1 MDFAALPPEI
11 NSGLMYTGP
20 GSGPMLAAAASWDD
34 LAAEMY
40 SAASNYG
47 SVVANLSSG
56 PWRGTASASMAA
68 AAAPYVSWMSAT
80 AAQAEQAA
88 GQAKAAASAYE
99 SAFSLTV
106 PPPVIVA
113 NRTLLASLISTNILG
128 QNTPAI
134 AATEAHYAEMW
145 AQDAAAMYGYAGS
158 SAAASTLTPFAAP
171 PATTSA
177 TGAAA
182 QAATVAQATG
192 AGTQGTLSQLMTAM
206 PAALQGLA
214 SPASSTSSGAESGFM
229 DLMDLLTG
237 NGSGTGLSA
246 VFNDLFSSNG
256 LGLNASFWN
265 TIFSSGFYMPGNWLG
280 TMTDL
285 VGMQGA
291 GGAEG
296 AAAAAGDAA
305 GDAVGAAA
313 GDAAGD
319 AVGAATGAAAGGVGG
334 ALAGPAAGIGGLGS
348 AVGGDVSAAI
358 GRGAATGALGGA
370 AIGQL
375 SVPPSWNAVSPMMS
389 PTAPLSGSAPLSA
402 PPAAVPGMPGMPAA
416 SAAGHSLNSNTPKYG
431 FRPTVMVPSPA
442 AG

>member
-20 GSGPMLAAAASWDD
+20 GSAPMMAAAASWDD
-34 LAAEMY
+34 LAVEMY

-47 SVVANLSSG
+47 SVIASLTNA

-99 SAFSLTV
+99 SAFGLTV
-106 PPPVIVA
+106 PPPVIVT

-134 AATEAHYAEMW
+134 AATETHYAEMW

-158 SAAASTLTPFAAP
+158 SATASALTPFTAP
-171 PATTSA
+171 PATTTA
-177 TGAAA
+177 TGTAA
-182 QAATVAQATG
+182 QAATAVGQATG
-192 AGTQGTLSQLMTAM
+192 AGTQGTLSQVMTAM

-214 SPASSTSSGAESGFM
+214 APASSTSSGSESGFM
-229 DLMDLLTG
+229 NLLDLVTG

-246 VFNDLFSSNG
+246 VFNDLFSSSG
-256 LGLNASFWN
+256 LGLNDGFWN
-265 TIFSSGFYMPGNWLG
+265 SIFSSGFYMPGNWLG

-285 VGMQGA
+285 AGLGNG

-305 GDAVGAAA
+305 GDAAGAAA
-313 GDAAGD
+313 GNAA
-319 AVGAATGAAAGGVGG
+319 GAAADGLGG
-334 ALAGPAAGIGGLGS
+334 ALAGPIAGIGGLGGDMSAAMGQGAAVGALAGGLGGDMS
-348 AVGGDVSAAI
+348 AVMGQ
-358 GRGAATGALGGA
+358 GA
-370 AIGQL
+370 AIGAL
-375 SVPPSWNAVSPMMS
+375 AVPPSWNAV
-389 PTAPLSGSAPLSA
+389 APLSA
-402 PPAAVPGMPGMPAA
+402 PRPVPGMQGMPGANAA
-416 SAAGHSLNSNTPKYG
+416 ANSCSGNTPKYG
-431 FRPTVMVPSPA
+431 FRPTVMTQSPA

>member
-40 SAASNYG
+40 SAAANYG
-47 SVVANLSSG
+47 SVITNLSSG

-88 GQAKAAASAYE
+88 SQAKAAASAYD
-99 SAFSLTV
+99 SAFELTV
-106 PPPVIVA
+106 PPTVIVA

-158 SAAASTLTPFAAP
+158 SSAASTLTPFTDA

-192 AGTQGTLSQLMTAM
+192 TGTQSGLSQLMTAM
-206 PAALQGLA
+206 PAALQALA
-214 SPASSTSSGAESGFM
+214 SPSSTSAVSESGFM
-229 DLMDLLTG
+229 SMLDFLTG

-256 LGLNASFWN
+256 LGLNSSIWN
-265 TIFSSGFYMPGNWLG
+265 TIFSSGFYMPGNWIG
-280 TMTDL
+280 TL
-285 VGMQGA
+285 SEIPGLLGA
-291 GGAEG
+291 GT
-296 AAAAAGDAA
+296 AGDAA
-305 GDAVGAAA
+305 A
-313 GDAAGD
+313 AAGD
-319 AVGAATGAAAGGVGG
+319 AVGAATGAVADGVG
-334 ALAGPAAGIGGLGS
+334 AAAAAPAAGIGALGGVS
-348 AVGGDVSAAI
+348 GGVSAAL
-358 GRGAATGALGGA
+358 GRGAAIGLGQGAALGALT
-370 AIGQL
+370 
-375 SVPPSWNAVSPMMS
+375 VPPSWDAISPMAS
-389 PTAPLSGSAPLSA
+389 PIAPLLES
-402 PPAAVPGMPGMPAA
+402 PPAAAVPGMPGMPAA
-416 SAAGHSLNSNTPKYG
+416 SAAAHSFTGSAPKYG

>member
-1 MDFAALPPEI
+1 MDFAALPPEV
-11 NSGLMYTGP
+11 NSGLIYTGP
-20 GSGPMLAAAASWDD
+20 GAAPMMTAAASWDN
-34 LAAEMY
+34 LAVEMY
-40 SAASNYG
+40 SAASDYG
-47 SVVANLSSG
+47 SVIANLTSG

-68 AAAPYVSWMSAT
+68 AAAPYVSWMSTT

-99 SAFSLTV
+99 SAFGLTV
-106 PPPVIVA
+106 PPPVVVA

-158 SAAASTLTPFAAP
+158 SAAASTLTPFAGA
-171 PATTSA
+171 PATTTT
-177 TGAAA
+177 TGTAA
-182 QAATVAQATG
+182 QAATVVQATG
-192 AGTQGTLSQLMTAM
+192 TGTQSTLSQLMTAM

-214 SPASSTSSGAESGFM
+214 SPASSTSSGSESG
-229 DLMDLLTG
+229 LMSVLDFLTG

-285 VGMQGA
+285 VGLQSA

-305 GDAVGAAA
+305 GDAAGAAA
-313 GDAAGD
+313 GAAADG
-319 AVGAATGAAAGGVGG
+319 VGA
-334 ALAGPAAGIGGLGS
+334 ALAGPAAGIGGLS
-348 AVGGDVSAAI
+348 SLGGAGDAVSAAM
-358 GRGAATGALGGA
+358 GRGAAIGALA
-370 AIGQL
+370 
-375 SVPPSWNAVSPMMS
+375 VPPSWNAIAPVTSPL
-389 PTAPLSGSAPLSA
+389 APMLGGAPLSA
-402 PPAAVPGMPGMPAA
+402 PPAVAAGMPGMPSAN
-416 SAAGHSLNSNTPKYG
+416 AAGNHINGVTPRYG
-431 FRPTVMVPSPA
+431 FRPTVIVPSPA